1 MVLTCKVH
9 RRCRIRRRAT
19 TTTTTTT
26 ARAQGG
32 ASAVARMS
40 RDVAYGADVDVAVV
54 QTANVTRVYYR
65 ARADAATDAPPPLL
79 VVRGER
85 RERGECAPWDGLGPG
100 VHAFACDAARGC
112 VFDDANGMPR
122 PTVGTLSTYVR
133 EKIFD
138 VFQWSGALDDVRVRG
153 DVELFAPH
161 RGTNCG
167 FHRDGYVAGGY
178 IAHALAKDDVDACGA
193 TWFEHA
199 LTLSSSM
206 PREMTVESFDVDFEN
221 QSRAV
226 CGVRAG
232 NFVPVDARGDALVI
246 FEDAAALHRS
256 PKASVLALEAQTRV
270 IVRFNFSASYI
281 SDGRTI
287 RFKHPPESAWRS
299 FDDSCVV
306 GDLAAHVA
314 SAGIDEYIRD

>member
-1 MVLTCKVH
+1 
-9 RRCRIRRRAT
+9 
-19 TTTTTTT
+19 
-26 ARAQGG
+26 
-32 ASAVARMS
+32 MS

-54 QTANVTRVYYR
+54 KTANVTRVYYR
-65 ARADAATDAPPPLL
+65 ARADNATDAPPPLL

-85 RERGECAPWDGLGPG
+85 RERGERAPWDGLGPG

-112 VFDDANGMPR
+112 VFDDATGMPR
-122 PTVGTLSTYVR
+122 ATVGTLSTYVR

-138 VFQWSGALDDVRVRG
+138 VFQWSGTLDDVRVRG

-199 LTLSSSM
+199 LTLSSSV

-221 QSRAV
+221 QVRWKPPMRSR
-226 CGVRAG
+226 RASG
-232 NFVPVDARGDALVI
+232 VDARTCAKVPRQRHTRSRRRALSCCDV
-246 FEDAAALHRS
+246 RQRRR
-256 PKASVLALEAQTRV
+256 VL
-270 IVRFNFSASYI
+270 
-281 SDGRTI
+281 
-287 RFKHPPESAWRS
+287 
-299 FDDSCVV
+299 
-306 GDLAAHVA
+306 VA
-314 SAGIDEYIRD
+314 SFARSLAS